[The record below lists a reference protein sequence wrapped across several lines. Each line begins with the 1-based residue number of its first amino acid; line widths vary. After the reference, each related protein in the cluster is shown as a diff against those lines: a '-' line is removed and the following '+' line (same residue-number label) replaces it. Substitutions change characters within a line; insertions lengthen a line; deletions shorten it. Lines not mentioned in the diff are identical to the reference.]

1 MVFRQFFFDAPADFS
16 SSYLGHVSKQLQK
29 CDVNCLCINQ
39 ELGTLFYCVSFRI
52 MPLSVASQISR
63 SPAADMVVRLATAR

>member
-16 SSYLGHVSKQLQK
+16 SSYFSYVSMQLQAY
-29 CDVNCLCINQ
+29 DVNCLCINQ
-39 ELGTLFYCVSFRI
+39 ELGTLFYGVSLRI

-63 SPAADMVVRLATAR
+63 SPAAAMVVRLATAR

>member
-16 SSYLGHVSKQLQK
+16 SSYFSHVSSQLQT

-39 ELGTLFYCVSFRI
+39 EMETLFYCVSFRI
-52 MPLSVASQISR
+52 MPLSVASHISR
-63 SPAADMVVRLATAR
+63 SPAAAMVVRLATAR